1 MDTGGLIRAGLL
13 LVFFICVCAVTG
25 SPVGTS
31 TINCAG
37 GGNGHVGV
45 VDEGYSGDVEVVS
58 GITEGVKLVPY
69 VFPTHLEFLEL
80 SFTLG
85 DASATVRTKKP
96 LDADALAASDSTLYY
111 SVMCDGLIK
120 YNNTRTL
127 KINDLNDNSPI
138 FTQESYS
145 TSVSETKDVDS
156 EVLRVTAVDGDS
168 TPANNRV
175 TYSIEPTSEDF
186 TLATSGALV
195 LKRRLNYNIVQR
207 YNFIV
212 TAKDSG
218 GLNDTATVLINVVDF
233 DNLNPYFSHNV
244 YQAFIQENEVGSF
257 QTIEPEA
264 IKAQDGDT
272 GINMTVTYSI
282 SAVSPDKY
290 QRNFNVDSSSGVV
303 SVLTAL
309 DREEMDSSVV
319 SVSIKAA
326 QTDDNLKTA
335 DAVVS
340 VTVEDVND
348 NPPRF
353 DQPGYSVT
361 LQENSPVNAVL
372 FKAVVTDLD
381 QGGFVGTLRILPE
394 SAPFSVGSDGTVRVK
409 DPRALDRETTE
420 SITFEIE
427 ARETNP
433 PNAVEVV
440 EVNVTLLDENDNS
453 PAFTF
458 NKYEGKV
465 FANQT
470 VGMQLVQVKAE
481 DPDAGEN
488 GQIKYYIDFGNND
501 GFFSIEENSGDVTLA
516 KIIPL
521 LQNEISEFPLYITA
535 RDGGTISRSSSA
547 QVKILAPGD
556 SNPQFLHNVYRGT
569 LEEEQDAGV
578 VILTVDFLSLAAE
591 VPVTL
596 QVVTEADKFI
606 ISDNGDFSTKVKL
619 DYDEAPHNYSV
630 AISISDG
637 VNIDNAVVEVEVT
650 DVNDNSPVFT
660 SSSVTKSV
668 PEDTEVGSN
677 VTAVPATDKDSNFN
691 EEIRYSLRGGEGR
704 FSVDPASGMVSV
716 AGALDRETKA
726 EYNLLVLAEDRGRP
740 SRSATASLLVQVSD
754 INDNVP
760 KFSKAEY
767 QLEVL
772 ETQSAGTSL
781 LTLSAV
787 DPDEEANG
795 RITYSILQ
803 QSPSPDPPV
812 FELDSSSGTL
822 QLVQPLDYSEVKV
835 YSLTVQASDGGTPSL
850 VGNSSVVVKVK
861 DVNNNPPEFGKENYN
876 VAVSENLASGASI
889 LTLEVTDRD
898 EGGFSG
904 GYFLYT
910 SDTFDISDQ
919 GLVSVR
925 NNVTLDRE
933 TQDSY
938 VLQVVAVDQVT
949 DGLSSTAQ
957 LNITVLD
964 YNDNTPQFPT
974 IPDTLQIPEGDY
986 SEVTPGDIFTIVPT
1000 DADLGPNGEVTLSLL
1015 PPHPLFRF
1023 REDGT
1028 LLAVGSLDRESRETY
1043 ELFVK
1048 ASDKGSPQ
1056 RENITSIRVSL
1067 IDVNDNRPE
1076 FSSSSYVSSIL
1087 LKDAKEGKLLLTLSA
1102 TDGDAGNNSLIT
1114 YSYSAG
1120 SPRYLALNSETGA
1133 LTLTSDLTD
1142 LTQDTTMVLTA
1153 RAQDHGQPP
1162 LNSTAHVVVN
1172 LRLVS
1177 LGEGVA
1183 FGSSSYNF
1191 SVRENQQPGADV
1203 GRVSAFSGSDLYD
1216 VAYALNTHTD
1226 LFSVSASGA
1235 VLTRTQLDK
1244 EEQEWYILDVEA
1256 VDTRTPPTSAIT
1268 MVRVQVED
1276 VNESPRFLSEVYKA
1290 SVFSIAPYKTP
1301 VVHVKASDPD
1311 VGEEGQL
1318 VYSLT
1323 ADSPHF
1329 DVDPSSGV
1337 VYVVSAVGLAG
1348 QTAAVEVNAKDPR
1361 GLYATTKLEVE
1372 VQGSASSA
1380 DVVVIS
1386 LNQPANIVEKKVPEL
1401 EKSLGAALGWTVNII
1416 EVSSANGGSS
1426 SESRAQSAAVK
1437 TLVSFITK
1445 NRAEV
1450 VSSTEVTEKLQSQ
1463 SASVRAALVKVFGEG
1478 LHFDVELKPQSP
1490 ASSQAAVIA
1499 LGTMVALC
1507 MQGLIVAIALI
1518 IRFKRTQ
1525 KHQDSDKESF
1535 DIDRSAEGYRNQSLD
1550 IHETFGRGQTRSQ
1563 EKAAEDD
1570 RQRTD
1575 RQTDDG
1581 GTVKTDGNIVKF
1593 KRDSQTED
1601 RDDSSSSL

>member
-1 MDTGGLIRAGLL
+1 MDAGGSIRAGLL
-13 LVFFICVCAVTG
+13 LAFFICARVVTG
-25 SPVGTS
+25 SPIGSS

-37 GGNGHVGV
+37 GGSGYVGV

-58 GITEGVKLVPY
+58 GITEGVKLVPHL
-69 VFPTHLEFLEL
+69 FPAHLEFLEL
-80 SFTLG
+80 SFTPG
-85 DASATVRTKKP
+85 DTSATVRTKKP
-96 LDADALAASDSTLYY
+96 LDADVLAASDSTLYY
-111 SVMCDGLIK
+111 SVMCDGLTK

-127 KINDLNDNSPI
+127 KLNDLNDNSPI

-145 TSVSETKDVDS
+145 KSVSETKDVDS

-186 TLATSGALV
+186 ALATSGAFV

-207 YNFIV
+207 YSFIV

-218 GLNDTATVLINVVDF
+218 GLSDTATVLINVVDF

-244 YQAFIQENEVGSF
+244 YRALIKENQVGSF
-257 QTIEPEA
+257 LSIEPEA

-290 QRNFNVDSSSGVV
+290 RQNFNVDSSSGVV

-326 QTDDNLKTA
+326 QTDDSLKTA
-335 DAVVS
+335 VAAVS

-348 NPPRF
+348 NPPKF

-361 LQENSPVNAVL
+361 LLENSPVNAVL

-381 QGGFVGTLRILPE
+381 QGGFVGALRILPE

-420 SITFEIE
+420 SVTFTIE
-427 ARETNP
+427 ARETSP
-433 PNAVEVV
+433 PNAVVVV

-453 PAFTF
+453 PAFTSSE
-458 NKYEGKV
+458 YEGKV

-470 VGMQLVQVKAE
+470 VGEQLVQVKAE

-488 GQIKYYIDFGNND
+488 GQIKYSIDFGNND

-521 LQNEISEFPLYITA
+521 LQNQISQFPLYITA

-547 QVKILAPGD
+547 QVNILAPGD
-556 SNPQFLHNVYRGT
+556 SNPQFLHKVYRGT

-578 VILTVDFLSLAAE
+578 LILTVDFFSLAAE

-596 QVVTEADKFI
+596 RVVTEADKFT

-637 VNIDNAVVEVEVT
+637 VITDNAVVEVQVT

-660 SSSVTKSV
+660 SGSVTKSV
-668 PEDTEVGSN
+668 PEDAEVGSN

-691 EEIRYSLRGGEGR
+691 EEVRYSLRGGEGS
-704 FSVDPASGMVSV
+704 FSVHPVSGMVSV
-716 AGALDRETKA
+716 ARALDRETKA
-726 EYNLLVLAEDRGRP
+726 EYHLLVLAEDQGRP
-740 SRSATASLLVQVSD
+740 SRSATASLLVRVSD

-760 KFSKAEY
+760 EFSKAEY
-767 QLEVL
+767 QHEVL

-781 LTLSAV
+781 LTLPAL
-787 DPDEEANG
+787 DPDEDANG

-803 QSPSPDPPV
+803 QRPSSDPPV

-822 QLVQPLDYSEVKV
+822 RLVRPLDYSEVKV
-835 YSLTVQASDGGTPSL
+835 YGLTVQASDGGTPSL
-850 VGNSSVVVKVK
+850 VGNCSVVVTVK
-861 DVNNNPPEFGKENYN
+861 DVNNNPPEFGKEVYN

-904 GYFLYT
+904 GYFNYT

-919 GLVSVR
+919 GLVSLR

-949 DGLSSTAQ
+949 GGLSSTAR
-957 LNITVLD
+957 LGITVLD
-964 YNDNTPQFPT
+964 YNDNAPQFPT
-974 IPDTLQIPEGDY
+974 IPEPLRIPEGDY
-986 SEVTPGDIFTIVPT
+986 SEDTPGNVFAIVPT

-1023 REDGT
+1023 REDGM

-1056 RENITSIRVSL
+1056 RENITSVRVSL

-1076 FSSSSYVSSIL
+1076 FSSSSYVGSIL
-1087 LKDAKEGKLLLTLSA
+1087 LKDAEEGKLLLTLSA
-1102 TDGDAGNNSLIT
+1102 ADGDAGNNSLIT
-1114 YSYSAG
+1114 YSFSAG
-1120 SPRYLALNSETGA
+1120 SSRYLALNSETGA
-1133 LTLTSDLTD
+1133 VTLTSDLNN
-1142 LTQDTTMVLTA
+1142 LTQDTTLVLTA
-1153 RAQDHGQPP
+1153 RAEDHGRPP
-1162 LNSTAHVVVN
+1162 LNSTARVVVN

-1183 FGSSSYNF
+1183 FRSSSYNF
-1191 SVRENQQPGADV
+1191 SVPENQPEGADV
-1203 GRVSAFSGSDLYD
+1203 GRVSALSGSDLYH

-1276 VNESPRFLSEVYKA
+1276 VNESPRFPSEVYKA

-1301 VVHVKASDPD
+1301 VAHVKASDPD
-1311 VGEEGQL
+1311 AGEEGRL

-1329 DVDPSSGV
+1329 DVDPSSGL

-1361 GLYATTKLEVE
+1361 GLYATAKVEVA

-1386 LNQPANIVEKKVPEL
+1386 LNQPANMVERKVPEL

-1416 EVSSANGGSS
+1416 EVSSAGGGSS
-1426 SESRAQSAAVK
+1426 SESRAQSAAAE
-1437 TLVSFITK
+1437 TLVGFI
-1445 NRAEV
+1445 AVAGGEV

-1463 SASVRAALVKVFGEG
+1463 SAAVRAALVQVFGEA
-1478 LHFDVELKPQSP
+1478 LHFEVELKPQSP

-1499 LGTMVALC
+1499 LAAMLALC
-1507 MQGLIVAIALI
+1507 MLGLIVAVALI

-1525 KHQDSDKESF
+1525 KHQHSDKESF
-1535 DIDRSAEGYRNQSLD
+1535 NVDRPDKGYTNFD
-1550 IHETFGRGQTRSQ
+1550 ETSEQGQTGSQ
-1563 EKAAEDD
+1563 ERAAEDE
-1570 RQRTD
+1570 QWRT
-1575 RQTDDG
+1575 DG
-1581 GTVKTDGNIVKF
+1581 GTVKTDGDIVRF
-1593 KRDSQTED
+1593 KQDRRPADS
-1601 RDDSSSSL
+1601 DDGSTFAL